1 MWRRRSKPIDES
13 ERVIKDEQKAK
24 QRTMD
29 RAIRLLA
36 AKPRSVG
43 ELRERLLEKSW
54 TNSHI
59 VGEVLLK
66 LEEYKYLDDKQY
78 AKDLAASRL
87 RQRPQGKRKLKQT
100 ISQKKLDKET
110 VDEVITYAFER
121 MPETELVETAI
132 EKRIRLKGVPESRED
147 LKKFYDHLL
156 RQGFS
161 YDLIISKMSEIAK
174 IKLPDETTE

>member
-36 AKPRSVG
+36 AKPRSVA

-78 AKDLAASRL
+78 AKDLATSKL
-87 RQRPQGKRKLKQT
+87 RQKPQGKRKLKQT
-100 ISQKKLDKET
+100 ISQKKLDKDT
-110 VDEVITYAFER
+110 VEEAIDHAFEK
-121 MPETELVETAI
+121 MPETELIQTAI
-132 EKRIRLKGVPESRED
+132 EKRIRLNGIPDTRED
-147 LKKFYDHLL
+147 LKKFYDHLM

-161 YDLIISKMSEIAK
+161 YGLIREKLSEALRQIS
-174 IKLPDETTE
+174 DEESS

>member
-110 VDEVITYAFER
+110 VDEAITYAFER

-132 EKRIRLKGVPESRED
+132 EKRIRLKGIPESRED

-161 YDLIISKMSEIAK
+161 YGLIRE
-174 IKLPDETTE
+174 KLNDVLKQITNKEHS

>member
-110 VDEVITYAFER
+110 VDEAITYAFER

-132 EKRIRLKGVPESRED
+132 EKRIRLKGIPESRED

-161 YDLIISKMSEIAK
+161 YGLIRE
-174 IKLPDETTE
+174 KLNDVLKQITNKEQS

>member
-78 AKDLAASRL
+78 AKDLAASKL

-110 VDEVITYAFER
+110 VDEAITYAFER

-132 EKRIRLKGVPESRED
+132 EKRIRLKGIPESRED
-147 LKKFYDHLL
+147 FKKFYDHLL

-161 YDLIISKMSEIAK
+161 YGLIRE
-174 IKLPDETTE
+174 KLNDVLKQITNKEHS

>member
-78 AKDLAASRL
+78 AKDLATSKL
-87 RQRPQGKRKLKQT
+87 RQKPQGKRKLKQT

-110 VDEVITYAFER
+110 VDEAITYAFER

-132 EKRIRLKGVPESRED
+132 EKRIRLKGIPESRED

-161 YDLIISKMSEIAK
+161 YGLIRE
-174 IKLPDETTE
+174 KLNDVLKQITNKEHS

>member
-110 VDEVITYAFER
+110 VDEAITYAFER

-132 EKRIRLKGVPESRED
+132 EKRIRLKGIPESRED

-161 YDLIISKMSEIAK
+161 YGLIRE
-174 IKLPDETTE
+174 KLDDVLKQITNKEHS

>member
-110 VDEVITYAFER
+110 VDEAITYAFER

-161 YDLIISKMSEIAK
+161 YGLIRE
-174 IKLPDETTE
+174 KLNDVLKQITNKEHS

>member
-13 ERVIKDEQKAK
+13 ERVIKDEHKAK

-78 AKDLAASRL
+78 AKDLATSKL
-87 RQRPQGKRKLKQT
+87 RQKPQGKRKLKQT

-110 VDEVITYAFER
+110 VDEAITYAFER

-132 EKRIRLKGVPESRED
+132 EKRIRLKGIPESRED

-161 YDLIISKMSEIAK
+161 YGLIRE
-174 IKLPDETTE
+174 KLNDVLKQITNKEHS

>member
-13 ERVIKDEQKAK
+13 ERVIKDPQKTK
-24 QRTMD
+24 ERTMN
-29 RAIRLLA
+29 RAVRLLA

-43 ELRERLLEKSW
+43 EMRERLLEKSW
-54 TNSHI
+54 TNSQI

-78 AKDLAASRL
+78 AKDLAASKL
-87 RQRPQGKRKLKQT
+87 RQKPQGKRKLKQT

-110 VDEVITYAFER
+110 VDEAIDHAYEKT
-121 MPETELVETAI
+121 PETELIETAI
-132 EKRIRLKGVPESRED
+132 EKRIHLKGVPESRED
-147 LKKFYDHLL
+147 LKKFYDHLM

-161 YDLIISKMSEIAK
+161 YGLIREKLSEALKKISNEERS
-174 IKLPDETTE
+174 